1 VRAVCAI
8 AIVAASVACVPSDTS
23 GPWSADS
30 GIYGTYEH
38 FGNPPSGPPS
48 FICGIGYDVRY
59 HGIEAIADLDVVV
72 RFPSAFLARAI
83 GSRDL
88 SGWQHATVPSA
99 GPGSLAEAAR
109 LGHASGT
116 AGAVCPS
123 GAVDLETL
131 RGTVLRLEWRSSS
144 GAHEQMFTITDVRGN
159 MRVFAGELSPDGQL
173 RIEWER

>member
-1 VRAVCAI
+1 MRVLCAI

-23 GPWSADS
+23 GPWSADT

-38 FGNPPSGPPS
+38 FGNPPNGPPS
-48 FICGIGYDVRY
+48 FICGIGYDIRY
-59 HGIEAIADLDVVV
+59 HGVEAIADLDVVV
-72 RFPSAFLARAI
+72 RYPSAFLGRAI
-83 GSRDL
+83 SSSDL
-88 SGWQHATVPSA
+88 SGWQRATTPAA
-99 GPGSLAEAAR
+99 GPGSLDEAAR

-131 RGTVLRLEWRSSS
+131 RGAVLRLSWRSPS
-144 GAHEQMFTITDVRGN
+144 GPHEQMFTITDVRGN
-159 MRVFAGELSPDGQL
+159 MRVFGGELSSDGQL